1 MNSLTTN
8 TWYLVDLINQNKK
21 HFLTNDLTSRF
32 IFIGKSFDCD
42 VKLVRYKIKF
52 NYIIFPFILYTFIY
66 FCLKINEFDIEKEIE
81 DEHALIFYDNFDNKL
96 QIKDLASNNG
106 VQ

>member
-8 TWYLVDLINQNKK
+8 TWYLVDIINQNKK

-42 VKLVRYKIKF
+42 VKLVR
-52 NYIIFPFILYTFIY
+52 
-66 FCLKINEFDIEKEIE
+66 
-81 DEHALIFYDNFDNKL
+81 
-96 QIKDLASNNG
+96 
-106 VQ
+106 